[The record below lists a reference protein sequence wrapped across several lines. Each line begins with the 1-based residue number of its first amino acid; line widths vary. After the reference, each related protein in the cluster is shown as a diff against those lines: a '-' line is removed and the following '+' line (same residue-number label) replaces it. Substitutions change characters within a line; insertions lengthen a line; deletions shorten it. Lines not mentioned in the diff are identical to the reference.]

1 MTNRM
6 IENRVQKIQGLEQQ
20 KAQLEAE
27 IEKLKNELKKDME
40 EKGVSEIRTDK
51 GITVRWQE
59 IVADRFDS
67 KNFKGDHPDMYSRY
81 TKHSVSHRFSW
92 SA

>member
-6 IENRVQKIQGLEQQ
+6 IENRVKKIQELEQQ
-20 KAQLEAE
+20 KAQIEAD
-27 IEKLKNELKKDME
+27 IEKLKNELKRDLE
-40 EKGVSEIRTDK
+40 EKGETVIRTDK

-59 IVADRFDS
+59 VVADRFDS
-67 KNFKGDHPDMYSRY
+67 KTFKSDFPEMYSRY
-81 TKHSVSHRFSW
+81 TKPSVSRRFTW